1 MSKPK
6 KTAAIELPR
15 KGGSYVADASTGKL
29 ERKAHTK
36 PAEPGVPAAIAAETP
51 EKKEG

>member
-1 MSKPK
+1 MSKTK
-6 KTAAIELPR
+6 KSVLRVKIELPR

-36 PAEPGVPAAIAAETP
+36 PVEPGAPAAETP